1 MSKLIALTMALALS
15 GCGLL
20 GSVGG
25 LPPLS
30 GGACLGK
37 DISSGAT
44 VTMPGQ
50 GQITFS
56 APAGTAF
63 ALCAW

>member
-1 MSKLIALTMALALS
+1 MRKIIALSLALALS

-20 GSVGG
+20 GSVGSIPM
-25 LPPLS
+25 LE

-37 DISSGAT
+37 NTGSGAA
-44 VTMPGQ
+44 VTMPGT

>member
-1 MSKLIALTMALALS
+1 MRKIIALSAALLLS
-15 GCGLL
+15 GCGVL

-44 VTMPGQ
+44 MTMPGQ